1 MGCVCPGL
9 FPWYDITGGLKVGVF
24 EGSDDG
30 VYDGMDDGNSEGD
43 TESEGTTDGDADG
56 ALVGKEEGTREGAL
70 DGAADGM
77 NEGELDGAVDGVVEG
92 AADGNGTTD
101 TSRFNCRYGSTGF
114 DWYIFTNTLYGWS
127 RTVFGSA
134 IPVISPDTEFKLNP
148 LGRSSK
154 SVVTSQDVM
163 SPPVLT
169 GIRDVV
175 ADSTT

>member
-1 MGCVCPGL
+1 M
-9 FPWYDITGGLKVGVF
+9 FD
-24 EGSDDG
+24 GSDEG
-30 VYDGMDDGNSEGD
+30 TYDGMDDGSSEGD
-43 TESEGTTDGDADG
+43 AESEGATDGDAEGRVVGNDDG
-56 ALVGKEEGTREGAL
+56 ACEGEFDGASDGTVEGSL
-70 DGAADGM
+70 DGI
-77 NEGELDGAVDGVVEG
+77 LDGVLDG
-92 AADGNGTTD
+92 AADGNGTTEM
-101 TSRFNCRYGSTGF
+101 SRFKSRYGSTGF

-127 RTVFGSA
+127 RTVFGAA

-169 GIRDVV
+169 GIKDVV